1 MQLKSKHL
9 QNRYN
14 TLSVLLVAVWSVDKQ
29 MQLRLVAGGILV
41 LISSLLRMVMPW
53 LLKFVVDSFYNPSMA
68 KLLFWVFISY
78 GILWTISQI
87 IINLRQIF
95 VYRPFERGIHKFS
108 LKIFQ
113 KLLDLPISYHINNAT
128 GSIMN
133 YIERAQAAIPNV
145 LFGLLFVILPI
156 VIEIIMVGGILWH
169 HYGFIFGFSLLLIF
183 TLYLLF
189 TWLIMDWVLIAQR
202 EANHLHT
209 QVSSYITDVLM
220 NIEGVHYQFGQN
232 LALEQCKSRVIDRE
246 NAVVR
251 QLVRMD
257 VVGIGQNLIAGGGL
271 MFMTTLIGFKVIE
284 HKLIAGDFI
293 LFNGYLLQFLA
304 PLNMIGYIIRNLR
317 DDFIKMEDVVNL
329 LNQNTKFVISKPITK
344 ITEISKEI
352 KFKSVSFSYPNK
364 TELALK
370 DINFSLPVGKTT
382 AIIGA
387 NGSGKS
393 TITKLMYRFYE
404 VSSGK
409 ILIQDKDIKDIN
421 LTSLREIIGIVPQE
435 AFMFNASIY
444 ANLVFGDLIVS
455 SDFFN
460 EIINIVGINEWVKNL
475 PKEYNTEVGERGL
488 KISGGERQKIGIAR
502 TLLRQPKL
510 LILDEATSALDLV
523 AEQRIFYYLNKNY
536 RSITQLIITHNLR
549 CINYAHQI
557 IFMQDGKIIDCGTH
571 QKLLINE
578 QYNKLW
584 QQQYSNVRGE

>member
-1 MQLKSKHL
+1 MQLKSKDL
-9 QNRYN
+9 QTRYN
-14 TLSVLLVAVWSVDKQ
+14 TLSILLVAVWGTDKQ
-29 MQLRLVAGGILV
+29 MQLRLVGGGLLV
-41 LISSLLRMVMPW
+41 LISSLLSMVMPW

-78 GILWTISQI
+78 GMLWATSQV
-87 IINLRQIF
+87 IINLRQIL
-95 VYRPFERGIHKFS
+95 VYRSFERGIHKFS

-113 KLLDLPISYHINNAT
+113 KLLDLPISYHIHNAT

-133 YIERAQAAIPNV
+133 YIERAQAAIPDV
-145 LFGLLFVILPI
+145 LFGLLFVILPV
-156 VIEIIMVGGILWH
+156 VIEIIVVGGILWY
-169 HYGFIFGFSLLLIF
+169 HYGFVFGFSLLLIF
-183 TLYLLF
+183 ILYLLF
-189 TWLIMDWVLIAQR
+189 TWLIMDWVLIAKR
-202 EANHLHT
+202 DANYQHT

-232 LALEQCKSRVIDRE
+232 LALEQCKSKVVDRE

-271 MFMTTLIGFKVIE
+271 IFMTTLIGFKVIK
-284 HKLIAGDFI
+284 HKLIVGDFI

-317 DDFIKMEDVVNL
+317 DDFTKMEDVINL
-329 LNQNTKFVISKPITK
+329 LKQDTELISKSIIK

-352 KFKSVSFSYPNK
+352 KFESVSFTYPNK
-364 TELALK
+364 TEFILQ

-393 TITKLMYRFYE
+393 TITKLMYHFYE

-409 ILIQDKDIKDIN
+409 ILIQGKDIKDIN
-421 LTSLREIIGIVPQE
+421 LASLRKIIGIVPQE
-435 AFMFNASIY
+435 VFMFNASIY
-444 ANLVFGDLIVS
+444 TNLVFGDLDIS

-460 EIINIVGINEWVKNL
+460 EVMDIVGINELVKNL
-475 PKEYNTEVGERGL
+475 PKGYNTEVGERGL

-510 LILDEATSALDLV
+510 LILDEATSALDV
-523 AEQRIFYYLNKNY
+523 ATEQRIFDYLNKNH
-536 RSITQLIITHNLR
+536 RAITQLIITHNLR
-549 CINYAHQI
+549 RINHVNQI

-571 QKLLINE
+571 QELLINK

-584 QQQYSNVRGE
+584 Q